1 MSIARPWAS
10 GSRVAVINSTI
21 SAAYSKVAYDGSVKS
36 RYANMSGVDPTGD
49 MFVEYNNTGDGA
61 ISEAVTGMKF
71 LTAEEATAY
80 KTNLFNATNGTVTY
94 TSNWD
99 ITGLDD
105 STKYV
110 VFYSQKTYKVGD
122 TLEAPTVNIYKL
134 TGAINEEY
142 VEAAISDYS
151 IVYSDAEGNTVE
163 AANVT
168 SAVGDYTVKIMDGET
183 VAYTT
188 KLSVASNNQIKLTT
202 YQASTASVAPGV
214 LNDSWTWVGTAGSSK
229 CIAGAIGEDLG
240 DKNYVQKGDTVLPKL
255 LITTE
260 TNPTEYFISKEFAA
274 STKATVKITGGTSG
288 TSSAVKVV
296 VQALDSEG
304 NVVASD
310 SLNTYVNKLI
320 SEGVFEINS
329 TTEFTKLRIIC
340 TENKNIA
347 IAKIEAVIG

>member
-122 TLEAPTVNIYKL
+122 TLEAPTVNVYKL

-202 YQASTASVAPGV
+202 YQASTASVATGV
-214 LNDSWTWVGTAGSSK
+214 LNDSWTWVGTTGSSK
-229 CIAGAIGEDLG
+229 CLKGEVG
-240 DKNYVQKGDTVLPKL
+240 ENMGDTTVQAGTTILPKL

-310 SLNTYVNKLI
+310 SINTYVNKLI

-347 IAKIEAVIG
+347 IAKIEAIIG